1 MAAKAQPNA
10 DDRLVTVAEAGEALR
25 TRPTKTW
32 GLIASGDLEAIRLS
46 SRCTRVR
53 WSSVQRLIREG
64 SPGNVP
70 PRKVK
75 AVPQREAG
83 THRVIPE
90 RAVIE

>member
-1 MAAKAQPNA
+1 MPAKIQPNA

-64 SPGNVP
+64 LPGTVRA
-70 PRKVK
+70 RKVK
-75 AVPQREAG
+75 HDHQREAG
-83 THRVIPE
+83 THPVAHEPHG
-90 RAVIE
+90 A